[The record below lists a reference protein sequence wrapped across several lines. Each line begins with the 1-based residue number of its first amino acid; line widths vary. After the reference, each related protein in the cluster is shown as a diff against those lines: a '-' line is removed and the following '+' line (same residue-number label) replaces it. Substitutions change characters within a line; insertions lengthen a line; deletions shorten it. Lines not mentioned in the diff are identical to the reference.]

1 MATASNLYIDQG
13 ATFSAI
19 ISVRGSD
26 GNPLNLTNYTVK
38 SQMRKSYGSTTA
50 YSFVATI
57 YDALSGKIQLSL
69 AAADSS
75 AIKPGRYL
83 YDVEITATGGTIKA
97 RVAEGLVI
105 LTPEITQI

>member
-26 GNPLNLTNYTVK
+26 GNPLDLTNFTVK

-50 YSFVATI
+50 YSFTATV

-69 AAADSS
+69 AADASS

-83 YDVEITATGGTIKA
+83 YDVEISAAMGGIKA